1 MESSA
6 DMAGYANGWSGG
18 EREQAAYV
26 GMARQPMV
34 LEPEADGPEQVGP
47 QDDEKEREQAFPAL
61 REQFEAGDAPRFGY
75 PRRGIERRR
84 AQADDVADSKHK
96 AKSLPAEEGK
106 GKPHR

>member
-47 QDDEKEREQAFPAL
+47 QDDEKEREQAFPASATL
-61 REQFEAGDAPRFGY
+61 GAALSDA
-75 PRRGIERRR
+75 
-84 AQADDVADSKHK
+84 A
-96 AKSLPAEEGK
+96 
-106 GKPHR
+106 HRQTM